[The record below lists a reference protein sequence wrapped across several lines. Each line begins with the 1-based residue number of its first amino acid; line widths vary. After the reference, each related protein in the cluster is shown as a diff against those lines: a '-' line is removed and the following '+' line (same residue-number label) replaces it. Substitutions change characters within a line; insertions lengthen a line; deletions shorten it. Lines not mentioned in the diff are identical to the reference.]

1 MRITL
6 EPLNAGHAPEMFP
19 VLSDPAI
26 YRYIDEAPPA
36 SIEAVAER
44 HGRQLA
50 GRSRDGSELWFNWIV
65 REIATG
71 KAIGFVQA
79 TVIGDLAWIAY
90 VIAPASQGR
99 GLGREAT
106 DAMIRILWE
115 RHDTSRLLANVDKR
129 NAASIGLARALGFVE
144 VPGAADGDQRFELQ
158 RPATA

>member
-1 MRITL
+1 MRIIL

-36 SIEAVAER
+36 SVEAVAER

-50 GRSRDGSELWFNWIV
+50 GKSSDGSELWFNWIV

-129 NAASIGLARALGFVE
+129 NAASIGLVRALGFVE
-144 VPGAADGDQRFELQ
+144 VPGAADGDQRFELR